1 MIGELVLQGPPL
13 SSGLGILFVRSNIG
27 AVGTCAFRTRLV
39 RRWLRNHGIRL
50 TIVHEFVGTRNIAS
64 L

>member
-1 MIGELVLQGPPL
+1 MIANLVRQGPPISL
-13 SSGLGILFVRSNIG
+13 GLGILFVMSNIE

-39 RRWLRNHGIRL
+39 RRWLQNHGIRL
-50 TIVHEFVGTRNIAS
+50 TIVHEFVGTKLA